1 MQGRF
6 SFFFCTF
13 AVQIDFKHAG
23 FPASGISQENQKVT
37 NFKNLGKLN
46 YKDLLSR
53 ILFILSSPSKAWDQ
67 ISAEG
72 DGKTVLPGF
81 VYPLIGLCSISEF
94 IGTFFGKEFIPDVFQ
109 VALTRCCAVA
119 VALFGGFFLSV
130 YLIDKML
137 RKWFGTSVAKDTVV
151 VFVAYSM
158 TVKFVLDILSSLL
171 SLKLLLVILQIYTL
185 FVVFEGARRYL
196 RLSEDKVTLFTLV
209 TTVIILLCPSVIELV
224 FNTLSVTLR

>member
-1 MQGRF
+1 M
-6 SFFFCTF
+6 
-13 AVQIDFKHAG
+13 
-23 FPASGISQENQKVT
+23 
-37 NFKNLGKLN
+37 N

-53 ILFILSSPSKAWDQ
+53 TLFILSSPAKAWEQ
-67 ISAEG
+67 IASER
-72 DGKTVLPGF
+72 DGKSVLPSF
-81 VYPLIGLCSISEF
+81 VYPMIGLCGMSEF

-109 VALTRCCAVA
+109 VALTHCCAVA

-137 RKWFGTSVAKDTVV
+137 HKWFGTSVARDTVV

-185 FVVFEGARRYL
+185 FVVFEGTRRFL
-196 RLSEDKVTLFTLV
+196 KLSEDKVTLFTLV
-209 TTVIILLCPSVIELV
+209 ATVVILLCPSIIELV
-224 FNTLSVTLR
+224 FNKLSVTLR